1 MGGELGG
8 HVSSEGKSHL
18 LRGQGAT
25 FSWDVWLNVELNT
38 LVVVQLLSRVW
49 FFATPRTAARQ
60 ISLSFTISRS
70 LLKLMSIE
78 LVMPSNHLV
87 LCCPLH
93 LLPSVFPSIRVFS
106 NESALCIRWPEY
118 WSFSI
123 SPSNE
128 YSGLISLRI
137 DLFDLL
143 AVQGALN
150 RLLQH
155 RYSKASVLPCSA
167 FFMVQLTS
175 IHDYWKNHSF
185 DYTDLCWQSNV
196 SAF

>member
-1 MGGELGG
+1 MWSETPLLLFSCSV
-8 HVSSEGKSHL
+8 VSDS
-18 LRGQGAT
+18 
-25 FSWDVWLNVELNT
+25 
-38 LVVVQLLSRVW
+38 
-49 FFATPRTAARQ
+49 ATPRTAARQ
-60 ISLSFTISRS
+60 IPLSFTISRS
-70 LLKLMSIE
+70 LLKLMSIK

-93 LLPSVFPSIRVFS
+93 LPSVFPSIRVFS
-106 NESALCIRWPEY
+106 NESALCIRWPKY

-128 YSGLISLRI
+128 YSGLIFLRLVWSPCCPRGSQQTSPTP
-137 DLFDLL
+137 LFKSI
-143 AVQGALN
+143 N
-150 RLLQH
+150 
-155 RYSKASVLPCSA
+155 SSVLSFLYGPT
-167 FFMVQLTS
+167 LTS